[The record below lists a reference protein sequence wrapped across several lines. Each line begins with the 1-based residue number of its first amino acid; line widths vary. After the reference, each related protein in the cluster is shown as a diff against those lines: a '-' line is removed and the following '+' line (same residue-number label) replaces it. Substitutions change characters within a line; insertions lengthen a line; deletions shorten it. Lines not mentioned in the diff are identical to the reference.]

1 MSRSSTLPR
10 KCKHVAGVFRGHRS
24 FVGCLQRNRRYA
36 IKQEPIKSMMASLR
50 PDNYNKTL
58 QGPTSFLSSSS
69 YSFFRLLVFLLSLS
83 LQPHSIIHCLFLLL
97 SLLLSF
103 RIFSVSCPFLFVLL
117 FLLRIFSSRVLCFL
131 DISHL
136 HFSSCCVL
144 PLFHPHFVCLFKFF
158 TMIFLLFFLPLL
170 FVGYS

>member
-58 QGPTSFLSSSS
+58 
-69 YSFFRLLVFLLSLS
+69 
-83 LQPHSIIHCLFLLL
+83 
-97 SLLLSF
+97 
-103 RIFSVSCPFLFVLL
+103 
-117 FLLRIFSSRVLCFL
+117 
-131 DISHL
+131 
-136 HFSSCCVL
+136 
-144 PLFHPHFVCLFKFF
+144 
-158 TMIFLLFFLPLL
+158 
-170 FVGYS
+170 